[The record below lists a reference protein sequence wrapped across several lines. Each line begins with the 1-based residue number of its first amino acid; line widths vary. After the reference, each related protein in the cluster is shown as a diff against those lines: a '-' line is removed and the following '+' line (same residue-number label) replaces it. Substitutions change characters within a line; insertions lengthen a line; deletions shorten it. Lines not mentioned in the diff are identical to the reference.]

1 MGADLAFVFCAT
13 EACVPIKGY
22 SPELMVTSFYNG
34 IETLEYDDSQY
45 TVPMTAATGAMKAEA
60 ESESE
65 SVSVSVPVS
74 ENVSNDVVEWKVS
87 DIFNCSQVFNK
98 MEY

>member
-13 EACVPIKGY
+13 EACVPIKSY

-34 IETLEYDDSQY
+34 IETIEYDDSSRY
-45 TVPMTAATGAMKAEA
+45 TDPMTAAPRTKKAEA
-60 ESESE
+60 ESEL
-65 SVSVSVPVS
+65 VS
-74 ENVSNDVVEWKVS
+74 ENIINDVVEWKVR
-87 DIFNCSQVFNK
+87 NCSHLFND

>member
-13 EACVPIKGY
+13 EACVPIKSY

-45 TVPMTAATGAMKAEA
+45 TDPMTAATGAKKAEA
-60 ESESE
+60 EPESA
-65 SVSVSVPVS
+65 SVSVPVS

-87 DIFNCSQVFNK
+87 DIFNCSKVFNN
-98 MEY
+98 MEC